1 MIVVVVVF
9 VGMRGWTRDMT
20 HRHGIRVPSALVDRG
35 IHGAT
40 SVGTTTAVTVKQGWG
55 DVVWCGE

>member
-1 MIVVVVVF
+1 
-9 VGMRGWTRDMT
+9 MT